1 MSCNCNK
8 PMSIIEL
15 CLRDMD
21 ENGIENDQKVQTH
34 QRSSEVFRYA
44 DDRPSE
50 SNHTSKQIWLDRR
63 TTESIN
69 QQRTPH
75 PEIPKKVAPN

>member
-8 PMSIIEL
+8 PMTIIEL
-15 CLRDMD
+15 CLRDRD

-34 QRSSEVFRYA
+34 QRGSEVFRYA

-50 SNHTSKQIWLDRR
+50 SNYTSKQIWLDRR
-63 TTESIN
+63 TTESTN
-69 QQRTPH
+69 QQRTSYTKVS
-75 PEIPKKVAPN
+75 KKIAPN